1 VALQARQQAAQLV
14 DDGGAV
20 SACHGNGR
28 GGHGY
33 TVRTN
38 FSDSRS

>member
-14 DDGGAV
+14 DGCGTV
-20 SACHGNGR
+20 SSCQGKRR

-33 TVRTN
+33 AVRT
-38 FSDSRS
+38 